1 MIAIAVSVAALV
13 AWIVSPEG
21 AVSAVLL
28 AIAAVAQFARLARW
42 AGERTLS
49 DRLLL
54 VLHVGYLFVPA
65 GFALAAAGAL
75 ALVPQSAAIHAFMAG
90 AAGVMTLAVMSRATL
105 GHTGQELVASRI
117 TQILYALVVA
127 AAVLRVIAALD
138 PAWTLGLYLA
148 AVTWSIGFLG
158 FAAVYG
164 PMLCRPKA

>member
-1 MIAIAVSVAALV
+1 
-13 AWIVSPEG
+13 
-21 AVSAVLL
+21 
-28 AIAAVAQFARLARW
+28 
-42 AGERTLS
+42 
-49 DRLLL
+49 
-54 VLHVGYLFVPA
+54 
-65 GFALAAAGAL
+65 
-75 ALVPQSAAIHAFMAG
+75 
-90 AAGVMTLAVMSRATL
+90 L
-105 GHTGQELVASRI
+105 GHTGQELVASRT